1 MTPQFRYAILM
12 ADDKTE
18 PNIVKTEKWGEVDD
32 NTLHQLQRMFGF
44 LQLSNRRDFDT
55 TGFCYSFK
63 DFQGMPVN
71 TGVQKDAQEFLNQ
84 IFEKLE
90 SGLKM
95 TPFKNIM

>member
-44 LQLSNRRDFDT
+44 L
-55 TGFCYSFK
+55 
-63 DFQGMPVN
+63 
-71 TGVQKDAQEFLNQ
+71 
-84 IFEKLE
+84 
-90 SGLKM
+90 
-95 TPFKNIM
+95 